1 MCLKHMYQTGSKC
14 SGTKGEKKK
23 KKTIKLQRKY
33 LISSTIKMK
42 SQSGLKMGF
51 IYVSLHLLH
60 SFN

>member
-1 MCLKHMYQTGSKC
+1 MYQTGPKC
-14 SGTKGEKKK
+14 SETKGEK

-42 SQSGLKMGF
+42 SQSGLK
-51 IYVSLHLLH
+51 IHYVSLHLLH